1 MDINK
6 LALELQQNQSVRQKI
21 YAQYMNNQD
30 DFFFQ
35 NFHGILEEKVLFE
48 YLQHAQN
55 IKADETVAGNFVL
68 FYADDLIGACYSE
81 IQRLPISARRNC
93 VFSLAHCEL
102 SVFQA
107 CVLFSIVQEM
117 ELFCFILDDM
127 LRKEIYSLADVQL
140 LVGFAKGINKLVIQD
155 VLAQIEKEQI
165 PLKAKEKVQWL
176 RVKVGIEKEE
186 SSY

>member
-1 MDINK
+1 
-6 LALELQQNQSVRQKI
+6 
-21 YAQYMNNQD
+21 
-30 DFFFQ
+30 
-35 NFHGILEEKVLFE
+35 
-48 YLQHAQN
+48 
-55 IKADETVAGNFVL
+55 
-68 FYADDLIGACYSE
+68 
-81 IQRLPISARRNC
+81 
-93 VFSLAHCEL
+93 
-102 SVFQA
+102 
-107 CVLFSIVQEM
+107 
-117 ELFCFILDDM
+117 M

>member
-21 YAQYMNNQD
+21 LCSIWTIKTTFSFRIFMAYWKKKSCLNIYNM
-30 DFFFQ
+30 
-35 NFHGILEEKVLFE
+35 LK
-48 YLQHAQN
+48 N
-55 IKADETVAGNFVL
+55 IKSWWNCCRQFCAFL
-68 FYADDLIGACYSE
+68 RDDLIGACYSE
-81 IQRLPISARRNC
+81 NPAPSISARRNC

-127 LRKEIYSLADVQL
+127 LRKKSIHLPMFSCLSASQRHQQIGDSGRACADWEGANTL
-140 LVGFAKGINKLVIQD
+140 ESKRKGTM
-155 VLAQIEKEQI
+155 A
-165 PLKAKEKVQWL
+165 
-176 RVKVGIEKEE
+176 
-186 SSY
+186 

>member
-1 MDINK
+1 M
-6 LALELQQNQSVRQKI
+6 
-21 YAQYMNNQD
+21 
-30 DFFFQ
+30 
-35 NFHGILEEKVLFE
+35 
-48 YLQHAQN
+48 
-55 IKADETVAGNFVL
+55 L

-81 IQRLPISARRNC
+81 NPAPSYKCPKKLRVLTC
-93 VFSLAHCEL
+93 SLRA
-102 SVFQA
+102 
-107 CVLFSIVQEM
+107 
-117 ELFCFILDDM
+117 FCFILDDM

>member
-1 MDINK
+1 MPEETACSHLLTASFLFFK
-6 LALELQQNQSVRQKI
+6 LA
-21 YAQYMNNQD
+21 
-30 DFFFQ
+30 F
-35 NFHGILEEKVLFE
+35 
-48 YLQHAQN
+48 
-55 IKADETVAGNFVL
+55 
-68 FYADDLIGACYSE
+68 
-81 IQRLPISARRNC
+81 
-93 VFSLAHCEL
+93 
-102 SVFQA
+102 
-107 CVLFSIVQEM
+107 LFSIVQEM